1 VKPVRRAAGGMDFEL
16 NLAPV
21 IDCMV
26 VLIAFV
32 LISASFLSINI
43 LEGSY
48 AHSAAS
54 AGAPARSTADLMV
67 TLHAGG
73 DVAVQGAG
81 SRSVRLSAKAGR
93 PDWSALDGA
102 LSKASRK
109 QVAVISADDRVGYA
123 DVAEAMARVARRSPQ
138 VVLAGFNGGSK

>member
-1 VKPVRRAAGGMDFEL
+1 VKRSRAAGHMDFEL

-48 AHSAAS
+48 AHSAAQS
-54 AGAPARSTADLMV
+54 GAPARSTADLMV
-67 TLHAGG
+67 TLHADGA
-73 DVAVQGAG
+73 VAVQGAG
-81 SRSVRLSAKAGR
+81 SRSVRIAQKAGR
-93 PDWSALDGA
+93 PDWKAVDEALA
-102 LSKASRK
+102 RAPRK
-109 QVAVISADDRVGYA
+109 QVAVLSADDRVGYA
-123 DVAEAMARVARRSPQ
+123 DVAEAMARLARRTPN
-138 VVLAGFNGGSK
+138 VVLAGFTGGSK